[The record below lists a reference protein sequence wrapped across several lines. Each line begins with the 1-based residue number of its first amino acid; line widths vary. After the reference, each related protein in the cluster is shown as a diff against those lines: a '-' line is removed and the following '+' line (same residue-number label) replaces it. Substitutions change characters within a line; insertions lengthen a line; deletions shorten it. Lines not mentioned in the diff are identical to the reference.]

1 MKHIQTLLILAL
13 LSMAGFAQD
22 DDTPRIGTFDM
33 GILHNTQDL
42 MVQRVGTKFYRHG
55 KPYYYVGANFWA
67 APILASEGQG
77 GNRERLCRELDRLQ
91 ALGVSN
97 LRIAVGAD
105 EGSRNVTSL
114 TPCLQTRGGV
124 LNDTLLRGLDYLLAE
139 LENRDMVCVL
149 YLTNS
154 WDWSGGFGYY
164 LRETGHGD
172 SPDASGDGYNAY
184 CAYASQF
191 YADSAAV
198 SLYHKHVRRIV
209 SRRNTVTGRLYR
221 DEPAIMSWQL
231 CNEPR
236 PFSRERFTDMLR
248 WSRQTARLI
257 KSIDPNHLVSTGS
270 EGTIGCL
277 YDAGVC
283 EQMHADPDIDYLT
296 VHIWPVN
303 WGWASRD
310 RLREALPNV
319 YLKATEYMEDNLR
332 VAEAIG
338 KPLVIEEFGYSRDNN
353 LYNPEARTTSRDAF
367 YDFVFSQVEDSHRE
381 GGSVAG
387 CNFWAWGGEGRAQ
400 GERWHMGDDLLG
412 DPPHEPQGW
421 YSVFDTD
428 ETTLRLIR
436 QTNEHLSAR
445 NDE

>member
-1 MKHIQTLLILAL
+1 MKYLLSLALTLLTLTTT
-13 LSMAGFAQD
+13 AQD
-22 DDTPRIGTFDM
+22 FVSVRGGQF
-33 GILHNTQDL
+33 L
-42 MVQRVGTKFYRHG
+42 RHG
-55 KPYYYVGANFWA
+55 QPYYYVGANFWA

-77 GNRERLCRELDRLQ
+77 GNRERLSRELDRLQ
-91 ALGVSN
+91 ELGVSN
-97 LRIAVGAD
+97 LRILVGAD

-114 TPCLQTRGGV
+114 TPYLQTRGGIV
-124 LNDTLLRGLDYLLAE
+124 NDTLLRGLDYLLSE
-139 LENRDMVCVL
+139 LERRDMVCVL

-191 YADSAAV
+191 YTDSTAV
-198 SLYHKHVRRIV
+198 SLYHRHVSRIV
-209 SRRNTVTGRLYR
+209 ARRNTVTGRLYR

-236 PFSRERFTDMLR
+236 PFSRERFADMLR
-248 WSRQTARLI
+248 WSRETARLI
-257 KSIDPNHLVSTGS
+257 KSLDPNHLVSTGS

-277 YDAGVC
+277 YDARVC
-283 EQMHADPDIDYLT
+283 EQMHADPNIDYLT

-319 YLKATEYMEDNLR
+319 YLKATEYIEENIR
-332 VAEAIG
+332 IAENIS

-353 LYNPEARTTSRDAF
+353 LYSPEAHTLSRDAF
-367 YDFVFSQVEDSHRE
+367 YAFVFSQVEQSHSEE
-381 GGSVAG
+381 GIVAG
-387 CNFWAWGGEGRAQ
+387 CNFWAWGGEGRAKD
-400 GERWHMGDDLLG
+400 ERWQTGDDYLG

-428 ETTLRLIR
+428 ASTLHLIR
-436 QTNEHLSAR
+436 QTNEHLV
-445 NDE
+445 E

>member
-1 MKHIQTLLILAL
+1 MAEVRRRKSVYIKTKMRILTIFLL
-13 LSMAGFAQD
+13 F
-22 DDTPRIGTFDM
+22 M
-33 GILHNTQDL
+33 GILGASAQDF
-42 MVQRVGTKFYRHG
+42 VSVVGGQFFRHG
-55 KPYYYVGANFWA
+55 APYYYVGANFWA
-67 APILASEGQG
+67 ATILASDGQG
-77 GNRERLCRELDRLQ
+77 GDRERLGRELDRLQ
-91 ALGVSN
+91 GLGVDN
-97 LRIAVGAD
+97 LRILVGAD
-105 EGSRNVTSL
+105 AGSKNVTSL
-114 TPCLQTRGGV
+114 TPCLQERGGMV
-124 LNDTLLRGLDYLLAE
+124 NDTLLRGLDYLLAE
-139 LENRDMVCVL
+139 LERRDMVAVL

-172 SPDASGDGYNAY
+172 SPDANGDGYNAY

-198 SLYHKHVRRIV
+198 ALYHDHVRRIV

-236 PFSRERFTDMLR
+236 PFQRERFEDMLR
-248 WSRQTARLI
+248 WSHATAALI

-270 EGTIGCL
+270 EGIIGCL

-283 EQMHADPDIDYLT
+283 ELMHADAQIDYLT

-310 RLREALPNV
+310 RLHEALPNV
-319 YLKATEYMEDNLR
+319 FLKATEYMADNIR

-338 KPLVIEEFGYSRDNN
+338 KPLVVEEFGYSRDNN
-353 LYNPEARTTSRDAF
+353 LYSPDAYTTSRDAF
-367 YDFVFSQVEDSHRE
+367 YSFVFSQVEQSKAE
-381 GGSVAG
+381 GGLVAG
-387 CNFWAWGGEGRAQ
+387 CNFWAWAGEGRAS
-400 GERWHMGDDLLG
+400 GERWQDGDDILG

-428 ETTLRLIR
+428 DSTLRLIR
-436 QTNEHLSAR
+436 QANEYLK
-445 NDE
+445 N